1 MEELMR
7 RDFIGRNGLKAGGFL
22 ALIMILLFTGCQ
34 ALNDK
39 EPSSI
44 KEIAAYKEGNGIVIY
59 FILADA
65 DGAMTTS
72 DGTVNVNILAAY
84 GDKDER
90 ILYGKQLAVR
100 KKDFKKT
107 EVGMGNFKREV
118 ILYPIGRIPYSA
130 FKFDAGKTQGWVE
143 IIFYGPENT
152 SIHLH
157 KRRII
162 FLESRE

>member
-1 MEELMR
+1 MR
-7 RDFIGRNGLKAGGFL
+7 RNGFNAGGL
-22 ALIMILLFTGCQ
+22 LTLIMILLFVGCQ

-44 KEIAAYKEGNGIVIY
+44 KEIAAYKEGDGIFIY

-72 DGTVNVNILAAY
+72 DGTVSVNILAAY
-84 GDKDER
+84 GDEDER
-90 ILYGKQLAVR
+90 ILYGTQLAVR

-118 ILYPIGRIPYSA
+118 ILYPVGRIPYSA
-130 FKFDAGKTQGWVE
+130 FKFAAGKAQGWVE
-143 IIFYGPENT
+143 ITFYGPENT
-152 SIHLH
+152 SILLH
-157 KRRII
+157 NRRII